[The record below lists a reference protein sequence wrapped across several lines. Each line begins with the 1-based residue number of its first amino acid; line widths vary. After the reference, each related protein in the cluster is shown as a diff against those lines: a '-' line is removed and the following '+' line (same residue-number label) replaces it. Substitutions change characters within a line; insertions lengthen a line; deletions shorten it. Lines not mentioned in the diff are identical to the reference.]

1 MIACAAPSPSI
12 DKLFSTAALTPGA
25 IHRPDA
31 LVADA
36 GGKGLNVARA
46 AHALGADVLAVALVA
61 GHAGQWIAGRLE
73 AAGVPAELVW
83 GEGETR
89 TSLSVAAEGALTE
102 FYERGEPP
110 GAHAWEAFAARVAA
124 VATDAAWVAVSGSLP
139 PGVDRAEAGR
149 LVAAARAAGA
159 RVAVDQHG
167 AWLASALG
175 AAPALVKVNAA
186 EAEELTGESAPL
198 AAASALRER
207 LTAAGTADPVVAVTL
222 GERGALL
229 LAGDEA
235 LEGGIA
241 LRAPYPVGSGDAFLA
256 GLLARAPAPGGSWLA
271 AFSLALG
278 AGAANAELPG
288 AGRLDPDRARALAA
302 QVVLSP
308 RLGSAR

>member
-1 MIACAAPSPSI
+1 M
-12 DKLFSTAALTPGA
+12 
-25 IHRPDA
+25 
-31 LVADA
+31 
-36 GGKGLNVARA
+36 
-46 AHALGADVLAVALVA
+46 
-61 GHAGQWIAGRLE
+61 
-73 AAGVPAELVW
+73 
-83 GEGETR
+83 
-89 TSLSVAAEGALTE
+89 
-102 FYERGEPP
+102 
-110 GAHAWEAFAARVAA
+110 
-124 VATDAAWVAVSGSLP
+124 
-139 PGVDRAEAGR
+139 
-149 LVAAARAAGA
+149 AAARAAGA

-207 LTAAGTADPVVAVTL
+207 LTAAGAADPVVAVTL

-302 QVVLSP
+302 QVVLNP